1 MRTLIGL
8 TILGTLFLL
17 AAFWQE
23 FETSDARDRR
33 RHEFGVETEIQAKV
47 PPGEGW
53 TTLVLGSPSRA
64 LSRLPDRDAHEI
76 DTDDFEP
83 EFRFT
88 GPADEVDEPPF
99 EPDPIDSDITVHRVK
114 SGEYLGGICND
125 HYGTSKPGL
134 VNAVAA
140 FNGLSSPNALK
151 ADTNIQLP
159 PRALLLGQ

>member
-64 LSRLPDRDAHEI
+64 LSRLPDRCRSRPG
-76 DTDDFEP
+76 T
-83 EFRFT
+83 R
-88 GPADEVDEPPF
+88 
-99 EPDPIDSDITVHRVK
+99 PIDSDITVHRVK